1 MKSDKKTTR
10 RILLFLALSFLPPW
24 VLVFL
29 YIAKYGKTMDGAYYG
44 MICSI
49 AMLVPAIANILTRVI
64 TREGFDGSMLALKF
78 KGNVRYLLIALCF
91 PIVCG
96 YITALASAATFIP
109 NCSALDIII
118 KTDHLNVAAM
128 ALYCTGVSVLGII
141 PGFGEEFG
149 WRAYLTPKLEEKMPF
164 PAAIT
169 VSGIIWGLW
178 HAPLIVCGHNFGTNY
193 SGYPYAG
200 IVLMCVF
207 CIFLGLFLTALVKA
221 TNSVIPAALGHI
233 AFNNCIG
240 AVPGTMFTYVVS
252 ENFVPDNSL
261 VYPAVMLGV
270 TSFAALAAGTMI
282 IGFSRE

>member
-24 VLVFL
+24 VLMFL
-29 YIAKYGKTMDGAYYG
+29 YIAKYGKSMDGAYYG